1 MVFVP
6 NGEESF
12 TEGFLIILVSFYCR
26 INENITV
33 YYCDH
38 FIWFY
43 TIVLFNFYSP
53 HLSIAIVY

>member
-26 INENITV
+26 INESIT
-33 YYCDH
+33 
-38 FIWFY
+38 F
-43 TIVLFNFYSP
+43 
-53 HLSIAIVY
+53 

>member
-26 INENITV
+26 INENITF
-33 YYCDH
+33 YYCGH
-38 FIWFY
+38 FY
-43 TIVLFNFYSP
+43 LVLYHNFVQF
-53 HLSIAIVY
+53 L